1 MENDAKGRRNL
12 LFFPLGSFGRDMIY
26 SLVTN
31 FLLTFILFTK
41 NLDAAQLAAITAIMI
56 GARVFDA
63 LNDPVMGN
71 IIERT
76 RSGWGKFKPWLAVG
90 IMLTFIVVLMIFN
103 NPSGGW
109 TFVATFGVLYFLY
122 SIAYTMHDISYWGM
136 IPALSR
142 NAEMRNKLTSR
153 ATLVAGIGG
162 TLATVLIP
170 MLTTGKF
177 AIGGSA
183 SIAYGRI
190 AIGAGIVAILFL
202 LFTIIGVREDRS
214 DLGKSAPPVSFR
226 KILSTVMDNDQ
237 LVWCCIFLLMQ
248 QVGNTLPLSGI
259 AATYIYFT
267 FGYSGGLFSIYTT
280 IGMLPTA
287 FLMIFYPA
295 LSRRFGRRTLV
306 KTLSIAALIGYAF
319 TLASGLFLDV
329 SAIKFAMLTAGYV
342 IVNFG
347 QYGLYL
353 IAMVSILN
361 TVEYN
366 EYKNGTRDEAII
378 ASMRPFFTKLA
389 SALTVLIATT
399 SYIIFGITSYT
410 NSISDYENLAA
421 RGLIGEAEKI
431 AGIESLISSAS
442 TGQSAALLCTM
453 CIIPAILLIIS
464 STIYLRKYTLDEK
477 YYDEICRELER
488 RG

>member
-1 MENDAKGRRNL
+1 MENDAKDRCNL
-12 LFFPLGSFGRDMIY
+12 LFFPLGAFGRDMIY
-26 SLVTN
+26 ALVTH

-76 RSGWGKFKPWLAVG
+76 RSRWGKFKPWLAVG

-162 TLATVLIP
+162 TLAIVFIP
-170 MLTTGKF
+170 MLTTGEF

-183 SIAYGRI
+183 SIAYGWI
-190 AIGAGIVAILFL
+190 AIGTGIVAILFL

-214 DLGKSAPPVSFR
+214 DMGKSAPPVSFR

-295 LSRRFGRRTLV
+295 LSRRFGRRMLV
-306 KTLSIAALIGYAF
+306 KTLSITALIGYGA
-319 TLASGLFLDV
+319 TLLSGLLINIQMV
-329 SAIKFAMLTAGYV
+329 KFVMLTVGCV
-342 IVNFG
+342 FVNFG